1 MYVCMH
7 VCMYVCI
14 ITIIVAIDI
23 VILHLSSSQVS
34 TYVLTIYA
42 MTTTTLFI

>member
-1 MYVCMH
+1 MY

-14 ITIIVAIDI
+14 ITIIIEIDI

-34 TYVLTIYA
+34 T
-42 MTTTTLFI
+42 

>member
-1 MYVCMH
+1 MY

-14 ITIIVAIDI
+14 ITIIVAIDM

-34 TYVLTIYA
+34 T
-42 MTTTTLFI
+42 